1 MSVSIILEEL
11 NMEQTSNHVGQAMT
25 KNQKWVLASTASGFS
40 LENMDIMFLSF
51 ALAPI
56 IASLHISSTAA
67 GWIGS
72 ITNLGMLAGGAIFG
86 LVGDRIGRVKTFT
99 YTIFIFA
106 LATAAMFFAH
116 SLPTIYLCRFL
127 AGIGAGGEY
136 GVGIA
141 LIAENFEPH
150 LIGRLTSVAAIGG
163 QVGAI
168 FAAIMAAYIIPH
180 FGWNALFLLGIIP
193 VILTFFIRR
202 HVHESQEFIVAHQK
216 TIANHQKISVS
227 RLFATPR
234 LALQTL
240 GLMVMTIVQI
250 AGYFGLMNW
259 LPSIVQKQ
267 QGLSVS
273 GSSIWMIATIV
284 GMSIGMMVFGTVMD
298 NWGPRWAF
306 GIFLL
311 GSATVMFTILMVQS
325 SIALILAGALIGFFS
340 NGMFGGYGAVI
351 SQLYPTAIRSTANS
365 IIMNVGRAIGGFSS
379 VVIGLLMDHYSLGV
393 TMGFLSAL
401 YILSFIVMSSLPGMR
416 KLANH

>member
-1 MSVSIILEEL
+1 MQ
-11 NMEQTSNHVGQAMT
+11 QTSTQIGHTMT
-25 KNQKWVLASTASGFS
+25 KNQKWVMASTAAGFS

-56 IASLHISSTAA
+56 IAELHISSAAA

-106 LATAAMFFAH
+106 FATAAMFFAH
-116 SLPTIYLCRFL
+116 TLPMIYTMRFL

-141 LIAENFEPH
+141 LIAENFQPG
-150 LIGRLTSVAAIGG
+150 LIGRLTSLAAIGG

-168 FAAIMAAYIIPH
+168 FAAVMAAYIIPA
-180 FGWNALFLLGIIP
+180 FGWNALFLLGVIP

-202 HVHESQEFIVAHQK
+202 HVYESDEFLVAHAHAVK
-216 TIANHQKISVS
+216 THEKIAVS
-227 RLFATPR
+227 RLFATPA

-273 GSSIWMIATIV
+273 GSSLWMVATIV
-284 GMSIGMMVFGTVMD
+284 GMSIGMMVFGTIMD
-298 NWGPRWAF
+298 NFGPRWAF

-311 GSATVMFTILMVQS
+311 GSASVMFTILMVKS
-325 SIALILAGALIGFFS
+325 AVALILAGSLIGFFS

-351 SQLYPTAIRSTANS
+351 SRLYPTEIRSTANS

-379 VVIGLLMDHYSLGV
+379 VVIGLLMDHYSLAV
-393 TMGFLSAL
+393 TMGCLSAL
-401 YILSFIVMSSLPGMR
+401 YILSFLVMQALPGMR
-416 KLANH
+416 KLAL

>member
-1 MSVSIILEEL
+1 MQ
-11 NMEQTSNHVGQAMT
+11 QTSTQIGHTMT
-25 KNQKWVLASTASGFS
+25 KNQKWVMASTAAGFS

-56 IASLHISSTAA
+56 IAELHISSAAA

-106 LATAAMFFAH
+106 FATAAMFFAH
-116 SLPTIYLCRFL
+116 TLPMIYTMRFL

-141 LIAENFEPH
+141 LIAENFQPG
-150 LIGRLTSVAAIGG
+150 LIGRLTSLAAIGG

-168 FAAIMAAYIIPH
+168 FAAVMAAYIIPA
-180 FGWNALFLLGIIP
+180 FGWNALFLLGVIP

-202 HVHESQEFIVAHQK
+202 HVYESDEFLVAHAHAVK
-216 TIANHQKISVS
+216 THEKIAVS
-227 RLFATPR
+227 RLFATPA

-273 GSSIWMIATIV
+273 GSSLWMVATIV
-284 GMSIGMMVFGTVMD
+284 GMSIGMMAFGTIMD
-298 NWGPRWAF
+298 NFGPRWAF

-311 GSATVMFTILMVQS
+311 GSASVMFTILMVKS
-325 SIALILAGALIGFFS
+325 AVALILAGSLIGFFS

-351 SQLYPTAIRSTANS
+351 SRLYPTEIRSTANS

-379 VVIGLLMDHYSLGV
+379 VVIGLLMDHYSLAV
-393 TMGFLSAL
+393 TMGCLSAL
-401 YILSFIVMSSLPGMR
+401 YILSFLVMQALPGMR
-416 KLANH
+416 KLAH